1 MNKLLTILLLSTAVA
16 ACNNPNSTAKIA
28 HIQSEQ
34 SNNKQ
39 EVLKKLV
46 AEFNEIMSSLQS
58 EADITSTQS
67 KLEKLLKKFPDDSN
81 SSIQVQK
88 LKLKVLLQLGYLN
101 EADILATKILALDS
115 TASIQETQCLIQ
127 RKLQKPE
134 NQINSCYE
142 NAAKLYQAQ
151 YEKLSNDNPQ
161 KQYALWSSYAA
172 MYQAGHT
179 DYKQKLKNI
188 VNAQNTEDE
197 KHTFNT
203 MYENVVNP
211 TVIKEILESMPYKK
225 NAH

>member
-1 MNKLLTILLLSTAVA
+1 M
-16 ACNNPNSTAKIA
+16 
-28 HIQSEQ
+28 
-34 SNNKQ
+34 
-39 EVLKKLV
+39 
-46 AEFNEIMSSLQS
+46 AEFNEIMNSLQT
-58 EADITSTQS
+58 EADITSTQA
-67 KLEKLLKKFPDDSN
+67 KLEKLLKKFPNDSD

-142 NAAKLYQAQ
+142 KAAKLYQAQ

-179 DYKQKLKNI
+179 EYKQKLKAI
-188 VNAQNTEDE
+188 VNAQTTEDE

-203 MYENVVNP
+203 MYENVVDP
-211 TVIKEILESMPYKK
+211 AVIKEILESMPYKK
-225 NAH
+225 

>member
-16 ACNNPNSTAKIA
+16 ACNNPNSTSKIT
-28 HIQSEQ
+28 HMQSEQ
-34 SNNKQ
+34 SNNQ
-39 EVLKKLV
+39 EEPLQPLV
-46 AEFNEIMSSLQS
+46 AEFNEIMSSLQT
-58 EADITSTQS
+58 EAEITSTQA
-67 KLEKLLKKFPDDSN
+67 KLEKLLKKFPDEND
-81 SSIQVQK
+81 SSIQMQK

-172 MYQAGHT
+172 MYQAGHI
-179 DYKQKLKNI
+179 DYKQKLKAI
-188 VNAQNTEDE
+188 VNAQTTEDE

-203 MYENVVNP
+203 MYENVVDP

>member
-1 MNKLLTILLLSTAVA
+1 MNKLLTILLLSALVA
-16 ACNNPNSTAKIA
+16 ACNNPNSTTKITQV
-28 HIQSEQ
+28 QSEQ
-34 SNNKQ
+34 SNNQK
-39 EVLKKLV
+39 EALKPLV
-46 AEFNEIMSSLQS
+46 AEFNEIMNSLQT
-58 EADITSTQS
+58 EADITSTQA
-67 KLEKLLKKFPDDSN
+67 KLEKLLKKFPNDND

-101 EADILATKILALDS
+101 EANILATKILALDS

-142 NAAKLYQAQ
+142 KAAKLYQAE

-179 DYKQKLKNI
+179 EYKQKLKAI
-188 VNAQNTEDE
+188 VNAQTTEDE

-203 MYENVVNP
+203 MYENVVDP
-211 TVIKEILESMPYKK
+211 AVIKEILESMPYKK
-225 NAH
+225 

>member
-1 MNKLLTILLLSTAVA
+1 MNKLLTILLLSALVA
-16 ACNNPNSTAKIA
+16 ACNNPTNSTTKITQV
-28 HIQSEQ
+28 QSEQ
-34 SNNKQ
+34 SNNQK
-39 EVLKKLV
+39 EALKPLV
-46 AEFNEIMSSLQS
+46 AEFNEIMNSLQT
-58 EADITSTQS
+58 EADITSTQA
-67 KLEKLLKKFPDDSN
+67 KLEKLLKKFPNNND

-101 EADILATKILALDS
+101 EANILATKILALDS

-142 NAAKLYQAQ
+142 KAAKLYQAQ

-179 DYKQKLKNI
+179 EYKQKLEAI
-188 VNAQNTEDE
+188 VNAQTTEDE

-203 MYENVVNP
+203 MYENVVDP
-211 TVIKEILESMPYKK
+211 AVIKEILESMPYKK
-225 NAH
+225 

>member
-1 MNKLLTILLLSTAVA
+1 MNKLLMILLLSALVA
-16 ACNNPNSTAKIA
+16 ACNNPNSTTKITQV
-28 HIQSEQ
+28 QSEQ
-34 SNNKQ
+34 SNNQK
-39 EVLKKLV
+39 EALKPLV
-46 AEFNEIMSSLQS
+46 AEFNEIMNSLQT
-58 EADITSTQS
+58 EADITSTQA
-67 KLEKLLKKFPDDSN
+67 KLEKLLKKFPNDSD

-134 NQINSCYE
+134 NKINSCYE
-142 NAAKLYQAQ
+142 KAAKLYQAQ

-179 DYKQKLKNI
+179 EYKQKLKAI
-188 VNAQNTEDE
+188 VNAQTTEDE

-203 MYENVVNP
+203 MYENVVDP
-211 TVIKEILESMPYKK
+211 AVIKEILESMPYKK
-225 NAH
+225 